1 MLYLDTSFVA
11 PLVIAED
18 TSNAVEAFVLKL
30 KPGELA
36 TSLWTQVELASL
48 VARKMRMGELSA
60 AEAEAV
66 SREFERMLSES
77 FDLLAPSGADFVAA
91 TRYLELRKTGL
102 RSGDALHLAIAVN
115 HGASKIL
122 TLDAGFIGAGKQLK
136 LPVSRGIRTD
146 RA

>member
-1 MLYLDTSFVA
+1 MLYLDTSFIA

-48 VARKMRMGELSA
+48 VSRKVRMGELSA

-66 SREFERMLSES
+66 CRE
-77 FDLLAPSGADFVAA
+77 
-91 TRYLELRKTGL
+91 
-102 RSGDALHLAIAVN
+102 
-115 HGASKIL
+115 
-122 TLDAGFIGAGKQLK
+122 
-136 LPVSRGIRTD
+136 
-146 RA
+146 